1 MIFGSAVFS
10 GRETEEAVGVR
21 DVVGEGERERVSG
34 LFSGRTASDDD
45 DDDDED
51 DDEDDDDDDDDEDGE
66 FGGGSEG
73 ERDGEGEGER
83 GREREREREREVE
96 TAEPSDGGLDGEET
110 SEVEEGEVNCGL
122 FKGCSVGL
130 RRGGEAGADERCGV
144 ASGSPLTPPLPP
156 ERGASLR

>member
-51 DDEDDDDDDDDEDGE
+51 DDEDDDDDDDEDGE

-130 RRGGEAGADERCGV
+130 RGGGEADPDESAE
-144 ASGSPLTPPLPP
+144 ASESKALSPPPPK
-156 ERGASLR
+156 ERASLR